1 MGLGYIIEEVMKV
14 KENELSVDDIQS
26 IKDAVRERRP
36 VNFYCYTLTLE
47 QKQRFQKILEV
58 FLEECD
64 ESYLFNCL
72 SYCLF
77 ELLDNASKANAKRIF
92 FREQHLNIN
101 DRTDYES
108 GMKNFKAN
116 LSDNTK
122 HYKDELEAGML
133 QVHLELSADD
143 VISLSVSNNTKITE
157 SEYQRIQDKIE
168 KTKGYS
174 NVADAFADIDQTE
187 GSGLGIITVVIMLR
201 KLGLD
206 TSSLKFSVRDDE
218 TVATIEIPKHML
230 VELSDLEA
238 L

>member
-1 MGLGYIIEEVMKV
+1 MKVEEDITEEEV
-14 KENELSVDDIQS
+14 LS
-26 IKDAVRERRP
+26 IKEAVKNRLP
-36 VNFYCYTLTLE
+36 IDFFCYTLTLE
-47 QKQRFQKILEV
+47 QKQRFQRILKL
-58 FLEECD
+58 FLDECD
-64 ESYLFNCL
+64 EAYLFNCL

-101 DRTDYES
+101 DQSDYEN
-108 GMKNFKAN
+108 GMRNFKEN

-157 SEYQRIQDKIE
+157 AEYKRIQEKIE
-168 KTKGYS
+168 KTKGYN

-201 KLGLD
+201 KLGLTA
-206 TSSLKFSVRDDE
+206 TSLRFNITEKE

-230 VELSDLEA
+230 AELTDLET